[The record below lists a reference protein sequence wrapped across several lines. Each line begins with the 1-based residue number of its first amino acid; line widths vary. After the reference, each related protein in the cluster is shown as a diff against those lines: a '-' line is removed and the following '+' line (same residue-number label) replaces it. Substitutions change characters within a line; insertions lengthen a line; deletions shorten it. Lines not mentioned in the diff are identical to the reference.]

1 MKKDPWAKFRLNTPE
16 ERITYL
22 ANWYLGAGRRRG
34 WKNIVDQLNAE
45 EDVELIKQKIRK
57 IR

>member
-1 MKKDPWAKFRLNTPE
+1 MKKDPWVKVRVNTPE

-22 ANWYLGAGRRRG
+22 AGWYLGVGRRRG
-34 WKNIVDQLNAE
+34 WKHIVDQLNAE
-45 EDVELIKQKIRK
+45 VDSELIKQKIRK

>member
-1 MKKDPWAKFRLNTPE
+1 MKDPWAKFRVNTPE

-22 ANWYLGAGRRRG
+22 ANWYLGVGRRRG
-34 WKNIVDQLNAE
+34 WKNIIDQLNAE

>member
-1 MKKDPWAKFRLNTPE
+1 MKDPWANFRVNTPE

-22 ANWYLGAGRRRG
+22 AGWYLGVGRRRG

-45 EDVELIKQKIRK
+45 VDAELIKQKIRK

>member
-1 MKKDPWAKFRLNTPE
+1 MKDPWAKFRVNTPE

-22 ANWYLGAGRRRG
+22 AGWYLGVGRRRG
-34 WKNIVDQLNAE
+34 WKHIVDQLNAE
-45 EDVELIKQKIRK
+45 VDAEQIKQKMRK